1 MRTLLRRR
9 VTVSAAVACVVVAV
23 AAGTAWYLLSE
34 ERRMGSAVE
43 RVLVA
48 RTGWPITVPRA
59 TWHGRRLI
67 LRDVRVAPRPELPLD
82 IRVRQLEIEAG
93 IMVLVAPA
101 GRAVSIVATSASITL
116 PESSISGGSSV
127 EPLRSLLLA
136 FLGWPGD
143 LEIRAESG
151 ELHTPRGILAFDLTG
166 AKQGPGLTLALTV
179 VPRGEREPLR
189 LSVRGAA
196 ALGRS
201 LDLAVDVAGSPRIV
215 AVLWPS
221 VAAPA
226 SPVAG
231 RVQLQLVAGGV
242 ISAYGRLSFGANG
255 QSPTALDFTSRY
267 DSTSGELSVS
277 RYSLR

>member
-1 MRTLLRRR
+1 
-9 VTVSAAVACVVVAV
+9 
-23 AAGTAWYLLSE
+23 
-34 ERRMGSAVE
+34 MGSAVE

-48 RTGWPITVPRA
+48 RTGLPVTVPRA
-59 TWHGRRLI
+59 AWDGRRLI
-67 LRDVRVAPRPELPLD
+67 LRDVRVAPAPELPLD
-82 IRVRQLEIEAG
+82 IRVRELEIDDA
-93 IMVLVAPA
+93 IMVLIAPA
-101 GRAVSIVATSASITL
+101 SRTVSIVARSVSITL
-116 PESSISGGSSV
+116 PESSAAGGSSV

-136 FLGWPGD
+136 FLGWTGE
-143 LEIRAESG
+143 LKIRVEDS
-151 ELHTPRGILAFDLTG
+151 ELHTARGVLTIDLAG
-166 AKQGPGLTLALTV
+166 AKQGPGLTLALTAA
-179 VPRGEREPLR
+179 PRGESEPLR

-215 AVLWPS
+215 TVLWPA
-221 VAAPA
+221 VTPPA

-242 ISAYGRLSFGANG
+242 ISAYGRLSFGTNG
-255 QSPTALDFTSRY
+255 QSPTMLDFTSRY